1 MTIKRKTAGTFPLI
15 CLLTLM
21 ASVMGCIK
29 EDLSE
34 CTTEYTFT
42 VKAYGSSGELSA
54 SEVAD
59 VMLFVFNGS
68 SLCFTEHIETQVG
81 ESVTIS
87 IPDDDGIHIVGWGNL
102 GGGSQQCAIPRM
114 GDSKDVCCVDL
125 LPHTRATT
133 YALAPDD
140 LFRGELTVLPAEGT
154 GEKVIPVHRVVGSMT
169 VTVRNLP
176 PSSPGGSGEE
186 DYLVVIHE
194 TSSSIDFYGNL
205 SGDKVGYRPGGA
217 FVGNAGG
224 QKYYVAPFNLFP
236 DTDGMRI
243 EVFQGQQLLA
253 SVTHD
258 NTGNPVVVE
267 RDKLTNVLID
277 LIGTVSVRLSINQW
291 GEEQVWKEF

>member
-1 MTIKRKTAGTFPLI
+1 MCFLALTALVT
-15 CLLTLM
+15 
-21 ASVMGCIK
+21 GCIK

-42 VKAYGSSGELSA
+42 VKAYDSSGELSDG
-54 SEVAD
+54 EVAD
-59 VMLFVFNGS
+59 VTLFVFNGG
-68 SLCFTEHIETQVG
+68 SLCFTEHIETRVG

-102 GGGSQQCAIPRM
+102 GGGSQQCAIPRV

-140 LFRGELTVLPAEGT
+140 LFRGELTVLPADGPSEN
-154 GEKVIPVHRVVGSMT
+154 VIPVYREVGSMT

-176 PSSPGGSGEE
+176 SSPPSAGAE
-186 DYLVVIHE
+186 DNYSIVIHE
-194 TSSSIDFYGNL
+194 TPSSIDFYGNL
-205 SGDKVGYRPGGA
+205 SGEKVGYRPTGA
-217 FVGNAGG
+217 LVTNAGHPE
-224 QKYYVAPFNLFP
+224 YYVTPFNLFP

-243 EVFQGQQLLA
+243 EVYQGEQLLA

-258 NTGNPVVVE
+258 KTGTPVVVQKD
-267 RDKLTNVLID
+267 RLTNVLID
-277 LIGTVSVRLSINQW
+277 LSGTVSVSLSISQW